1 MEGNSPNYLEKI
13 VMADIRETLE
23 EDFDQIWKIF
33 QQIVSAGETFAI
45 HRNVS
50 KKEAHQIWIEQSLK
64 TYVCVE
70 DKKVLGTYYLK
81 NNQGGA
87 GGHVCNC
94 GYMVDMEAEGK
105 GLGTMMCEHSQ
116 NIAKELGYKAMQFN
130 LVLVSNKRAVRLW
143 TNRGVNTVGKIPK
156 GFDHPKIGYG
166 DALIMH
172 KWL

>member
-94 GYMVDMEAEGK
+94 CLLY
-105 GLGTMMCEHSQ
+105 TSP
-116 NIAKELGYKAMQFN
+116 
-130 LVLVSNKRAVRLW
+130 SPRAS
-143 TNRGVNTVGKIPK
+143 
-156 GFDHPKIGYG
+156 
-166 DALIMH
+166 
-172 KWL
+172 

>member
-1 MEGNSPNYLEKI
+1 MEGNSPNYIEKI
-13 VMADIRETLE
+13 VMTDIRETLE

-45 HRNVS
+45 QRNAS
-50 KKEAHQIWIEQSLK
+50 KIEAHKIWIEQPQK
-64 TYVCVE
+64 TYVYFE
-70 DKKVLGTYYLK
+70 KKNVLGTYYLK
-81 NNQGGA
+81 QNYGGG

-94 GYMVDMEAEGK
+94 GYMVDMEAKGN
-105 GLGTMMCEHSQ
+105 GLGTKMCVHSQ

-130 LVLVSNKRAVRLW
+130 LVLVSNKQAVNLW
-143 TNRGVNTVGKIPK
+143 TKLGFDTIGKIPK
-156 GFDHPKIGYG
+156 AFEHPKIGYV